1 MLRRALQPLRIGP
14 WIAPGRVVMAAM
26 ELAMHD
32 RGEVDERYISF
43 LTRRAGTGLAWLT
56 TGGVAVR
63 KDGLTS
69 PHQLRLDDDRFV
81 PGWDRLCRSVHRAG
95 GQLFV
100 QLTHAGRQTLAETIG
115 CDPIAP
121 SPLPCPVMRQEP
133 RPLRADE
140 MPGLAADFARAAR
153 RAADA
158 GADGVELHMGH
169 GYLLSSFLSPAS
181 NQRDDEYGGDTER
194 RCRLPGEVI
203 AAVKA
208 AVGPETPVIARF
220 SADEMVDGGIDLD
233 EGVRI
238 GRHLQ
243 DWGADALH
251 VSACSYGSLVWN
263 IPTYLLPEAG
273 FRHLAAAVKRA
284 VSVPVIAVGRLHT
297 PELIEDILRSGDAD
311 LVAVGRPLI
320 ADPDYYAHL
329 REGSAPRP
337 CLKCNRCIQSIAYG
351 PVTCSV
357 NPHARGG
364 DRPASQPRKYRRV
377 LVVGGGPAGIATAL
391 LASQAGHSV
400 RLLEKR
406 TRLGGQLEVAAAG
419 SHKAAI
425 AGLRLHLLSEL
436 DGSTVDVQLET
447 PLDSAQVDD
456 FEPGCIVIATGSAP
470 DAPDLPEGAGFAV
483 RTVDQALA
491 SADTQSGTTVVV
503 GAGAAGVEA
512 AHALAAR
519 GNRVILLEKRP
530 RIGIGLI
537 PYVRFHALRLLSE
550 RGVETLTRVKALEPR
565 GTALYVKMR
574 TTDRILDNVAQ
585 LVWAVGRT
593 PRAVDPGIY
602 AASDAQ
608 VLAIGDALLPG
619 SILEAM
625 EGAHRVVEEL
635 AE

>member
-1 MLRRALQPLRIGP
+1 VLNRALQPLRIGP

-32 RGEVDERYISF
+32 GGEVDDRYVSF
-43 LTRRAGTGLAWLT
+43 LTRRAGAGLAWIT
-56 TGGVAVR
+56 TGGAAVR
-63 KDGLTS
+63 ADGLTS
-69 PHQLRLDDDRFV
+69 PHQLRLDHDRFV
-81 PGWDRLCRSVHRAG
+81 PGWERLCRSVHRAG

-100 QLTHAGRQTLAETIG
+100 QLTHAGRQTLAETLG

-133 RPLRADE
+133 RALRADE
-140 MPGLAADFARAAR
+140 MPELAADFARAAR

-158 GADGVELHMGH
+158 GADGIELHMGH
-169 GYLLSSFLSPAS
+169 GYLLASFLSPAS
-181 NQRDDEYGGDTER
+181 NQRDDDYGGDTER

-208 AVGPETPVIARF
+208 AVGPEMPVIARF
-220 SADEMVDGGIDLD
+220 SADEMLDGGIDIG

-238 GRHLQ
+238 ARHLQ
-243 DWGADALH
+243 EWGADALH

-263 IPTYLLPEAG
+263 IPAYLLPEAG

-297 PELIEDILRSGDAD
+297 PELIEDVLRSGDAD
-311 LVAVGRPLI
+311 MVAVGRPLI
-320 ADPDYYAHL
+320 ADPDFFTHL
-329 REGSAPRP
+329 RDGTPPRP

-351 PVTCSV
+351 PVSCSV

-364 DRPASQPRKYRRV
+364 DALAHRPRTFRRV

-400 RLLEKR
+400 RLLER
-406 TRLGGQLEVAAAG
+406 RERLGGQLEVARVGA
-419 SHKAAI
+419 HKAAI

-436 DGSTVDVQLET
+436 ENSTADVRVGT
-447 PLDSAQVDD
+447 PLDVTQVDD
-456 FEPGCIVIATGSAP
+456 FDPDCIVIATGSAAS
-470 DAPDLPEGAGFAV
+470 APDLPGEAGFAV
-483 RTVDQALA
+483 CTVDQALGDSDGGA
-491 SADTQSGTTVVV
+491 GTTVVV
-503 GAGAAGVEA
+503 GAGATGVEA

-519 GNRVILLEKRP
+519 GARVVLLEKRP

-550 RGVETLTRVKALEPR
+550 LGVETLTRVKALEAR

-574 TTDRILDNVAQ
+574 TTDRILDNVSQ

-593 PRAVDPGIY
+593 PRAVNPDLY
-602 AASDAQ
+602 ATSEAQ
-608 VLAIGDALLPG
+608 VLAIGDAQQPG

-625 EGAHRVVEEL
+625 EGARRVVEEL
-635 AE
+635 AD

>member
-1 MLRRALQPLRIGP
+1 MLNRALRPMRIGP
-14 WIAPGRVVMAAM
+14 WTAPGRVVMAAM

-32 RGEVDERYISF
+32 RGEVDDRYISF
-43 LTRRAGTGLAWLT
+43 LTRRASTGLAWLT

-63 KDGLTS
+63 TDGLTS

-81 PGWDRLCRSVHRAG
+81 PGWERLCRSVHRAG
-95 GQLFV
+95 GRLVV

-121 SPLPCPVMRQEP
+121 SPLPCPVMRQDP
-133 RPLRADE
+133 RPLEVGE
-140 MPGLAADFARAAR
+140 MPGLAADFASAAR

-203 AAVKA
+203 AAVRA
-208 AVGPETPVIARF
+208 AGGPEVPVIVRF
-220 SADEMVDGGIDLD
+220 SADEMVAGGVDLE

-238 GRHLQ
+238 ARHLQ

-273 FRHLAAAVKRA
+273 FRPLAAAVKRA

-297 PELIEDILRSGDAD
+297 PELIEDVLRSGDAD

-320 ADPDYYAHL
+320 ADPDFHTHL
-329 REGSAPRP
+329 TAGTAPRP

-357 NPHARGG
+357 NPLARGG
-364 DRPASQPRKYRRV
+364 DRPASRPRTYRRV

-391 LASQAGHSV
+391 LASEAGHSV
-400 RLLEKR
+400 RLLETR
-406 TRLGGQLEVAAAG
+406 DRLGGQLHVAGVG
-419 SHKAAI
+419 SSKAAV
-425 AGLRLHLLSEL
+425 AGLRLHLLAEL
-436 DGSTVDVQLET
+436 DASPVDVRLGT
-447 PLDSAQVDD
+447 PLDTEQVAD
-456 FEPGCIVIATGSAP
+456 FDPECIVIATGSTP
-470 DAPDLPEGAGFAV
+470 VAPDLPAGAGFAV
-483 RTVDQALA
+483 RTVDEALTSRDA
-491 SADTQSGTTVVV
+491 KEGMTVVV
-503 GAGAAGVEA
+503 GAGATGVEA
-512 AHALAAR
+512 AHALASR
-519 GNRVILLEKRP
+519 GDRVILLEKRP
-530 RIGIGLI
+530 RIGIGLV
-537 PYVRFHALRLLSE
+537 PYVRFHALRLLAE
-550 RGVETLTRVKALEPR
+550 QGVETLTRVKSLEPR
-565 GTALYVKMR
+565 GSALYVQMR

-593 PRAVDPGIY
+593 PCAVDPDLY

-608 VLAIGDALLPG
+608 VLAIGDTQQPG

-625 EGAHRVVEEL
+625 DGARRVVEEL